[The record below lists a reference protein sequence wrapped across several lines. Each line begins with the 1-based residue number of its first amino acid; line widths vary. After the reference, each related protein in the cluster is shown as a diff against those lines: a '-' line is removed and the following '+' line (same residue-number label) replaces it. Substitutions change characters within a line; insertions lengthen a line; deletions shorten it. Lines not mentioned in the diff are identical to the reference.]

1 MSNGSWTDIE
11 DVYVH
16 TAPRGVKE
24 CVLGSSVIWGF
35 CFRGPVVVGTALNTA
50 GSPRTWATADVI
62 SLASGLQKL
71 SNIVLFFS
79 VYFPTVC
86 SQLPRNPSVISY
98 DKELIL
104 VVQTDLGLISNGAIW
119 AFIQFVYR
127 SSSPTS
133 HTWLS
138 MSVLISP

>member
-1 MSNGSWTDIE
+1 ME

-24 CVLGSSVIWGF
+24 FVLGSSVIWGF
-35 CFRGPVVVGTALNTA
+35 CFRGPVVVGTALYTA
-50 GSPRTWATADVI
+50 GSPRTWATADYVI
-62 SLASGLQKL
+62 SLVSGLQKL

-79 VYFPTVC
+79 IYFPTMC
-86 SQLPRNPSVISY
+86 SQLPSNPSVISY

-104 VVQTDLGLISNGAIW
+104 VVQTYLGLISNGAIW
-119 AFIQFVYR
+119 TFIQFVYR

-138 MSVLISP
+138 ISVLISP